1 MRFKSRK
8 RSAGQVFAVTGT
20 NTVSFG
26 IVASPRTR
34 ADLLGFAVQRVDSTG
49 LTRWMDG
56 FKVFA
61 SQVPD
66 PTPDLRVST
75 WDQPVQSFVWDD
87 FTARAGEEYE
97 YRFHTVKGRA
107 WALERSAEPTFAV
120 RVRTEPLSAGAH
132 DIFFNRG
139 VASSQAYVR
148 KFGTGPIDALAP
160 GKREAALRWLTRDLD
175 EALLAFIDACEPGET
190 LLGCFYEFR
199 YEPAARALKAA
210 VARGVDVRLVLD
222 AKINEF
228 TDKDGFHP
236 SFPRE
241 DNAAML
247 AGVRFPPTRVVQRE
261 ARSSAIQHNKF
272 MVRVSASGRASEVWT
287 GSTNLSLGGVAGQT
301 NVGHHVRDAGV
312 AAQFASYW
320 DLLAT
325 DPGGTDADDSRT
337 VRAKNLELRK
347 DIEALSPVPVDLA
360 QVDRG
365 TTVVLSPRKDI
376 GVLTS
381 YAGLLDSARSQ
392 GCVTLAF
399 GISSEFKSL
408 LNDNT
413 SEDQIVFLLL
423 EKKDKPNPKA
433 RDTFVRLDSGN
444 NVYQA
449 WGSYLEDPVYQWT
462 RETNAARLGLNK
474 HVSYVHSKFMLIDPL
489 SADPIVV
496 TGSAN
501 FSAASTKENDE
512 NMLVIRGDRRVA
524 DIYLTEF
531 NRIFNHY
538 YFRSVVQDARPRDA
552 AASDS
557 SRFLDETPDWQ
568 SKYAP
573 GRLRAKRLAL
583 FASMK
588 GFTGL

>member
-8 RSAGQVFAVTGT
+8 GTAGQAFAVTGT

-34 ADLLGFAVQRVDSTG
+34 ADLLGFAVQRVEHTG
-49 LTRWMDG
+49 STRWMDG

-61 SQVPD
+61 SQIPD

-97 YRFHTVKGRA
+97 YRFHTVKGRP
-107 WALERSAEPTFAV
+107 WALERSAEPTFVV
-120 RVRTEPLSAGAH
+120 RVRTEPLSTGAH
-132 DIFFNRG
+132 DVFFNRG

-148 KFGTGPIDALAP
+148 KFGTGPIESLAAD
-160 GKREAALRWLTRDLD
+160 KREAALRWLTRDLD
-175 EALLAFIDACEPGET
+175 EALLAFIDGCQPGET

-210 VARGVDVRLVLD
+210 VDRGVDVRLVLD
-222 AKINEF
+222 AKVNEF
-228 TDKDGFHP
+228 TDDEGFHP

-247 AGVRFPPTRVVQRE
+247 ARVRFPAARVVQRE

-272 MVRVSASGRASEVWT
+272 MVRVSSSGHASEVWT

-301 NVGHHVRDAGV
+301 NVGHHVRDADV

-337 VRAKNLELRK
+337 VRAKNRELRQ
-347 DIEALSPVPVDLA
+347 DVEALSPLPADLA
-360 QVDRG
+360 EVGKG
-365 TTVVLSPRKDI
+365 TTVVLSPRTDI

-399 GISSEFKSL
+399 GISSEFKAL

-449 WGSYLEDPVYQWT
+449 WGSYLEDPVYQWA
-462 RETNAARLGLNK
+462 RETNAGRLGLNK

-552 AASDS
+552 ATSDA
-557 SRFLDETPDWQ
+557 SRFLDETPAWQ

-583 FASMK
+583 FADMS
-588 GFTGL
+588 GFTRL